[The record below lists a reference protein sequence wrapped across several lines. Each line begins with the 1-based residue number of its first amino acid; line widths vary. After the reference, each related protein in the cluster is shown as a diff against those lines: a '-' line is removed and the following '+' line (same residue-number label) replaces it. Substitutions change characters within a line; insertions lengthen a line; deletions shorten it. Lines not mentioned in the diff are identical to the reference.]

1 VLLPAGAD
9 KPIVFRQEVLN
20 DWSDRIL
27 SGFQGYGTGRA
38 VNRRVAAD
46 GVRDG
51 YRYGTDKAALYR

>member
-27 SGFQGYGTGRA
+27 SGFQGYGTGNI
-38 VNRRVAAD
+38 VSRRVAAD
-46 GVRDG
+46 GVRHG
-51 YRYGTDKAALYR
+51 YRDGTDEAALYR